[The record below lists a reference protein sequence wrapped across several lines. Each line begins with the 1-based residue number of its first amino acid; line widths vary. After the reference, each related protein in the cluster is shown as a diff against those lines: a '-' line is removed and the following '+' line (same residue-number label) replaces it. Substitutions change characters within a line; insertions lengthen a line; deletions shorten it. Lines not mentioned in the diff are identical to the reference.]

1 MGIVI
6 DDENSEHYFV
16 ADPLKEAIY
25 QIILLIKRNKYEE
38 AAAIMA
44 QYELTLEK
52 LVQYTF
58 KLNDIEIARLGDF
71 LISKRG

>member
-1 MGIVI
+1 MGIII

-25 QIILLIKRNKYEE
+25 QITLLIKRNRYEE
-38 AAAIMA
+38 AANLMI
-44 QYELTLEK
+44 QHQLTLEK

-58 KLNDIEIARLGDF
+58 KLNNTEIARLGDYF
-71 LISKRG
+71 ISKRG